1 MHIRVNGTDHDVPDA
16 STVADLLRE
25 IGLLGDQWR
34 SRWIATSTPCRPRH
48 LRAGPG
54 AVVECVTLVGGG

>member
-16 STVADLLRE
+16 CTVADLLRE

-34 SRWIATSTPCRPRH
+34 SRWIAT
-48 LRAGPG
+48 
-54 AVVECVTLVGGG
+54 

>member
-16 STVADLLRE
+16 CTVADLLRE

-34 SRWIATSTPCRPRH
+34 SRWIATWCPMPTTPPSCWSLERWWNASH
-48 LRAGPG
+48 W
-54 AVVECVTLVGGG
+54 